1 MSALQYVDVPGYAA
15 ILFRRTF
22 AELSKPDALMD
33 RAHAWLRGTDA
44 HWEAYRH
51 TYVFPSGAQL
61 VFSHL
66 ENEMSKYEHQ
76 SAAYQFCVAR
86 GTPILLANGHYQPVE
101 MLKPGMLVA
110 TLQGPRPL
118 TYCAP
123 PRAEFCYALHTAG
136 TVTVVSASHQIL
148 TTQGWHAPLGEI
160 ARQCHAGDTTSAM
173 SQALSEAPHLHIHSP
188 PWDQQQGDVPGFPPR
203 QARGLLGNDAWLANA
218 QIGCGASADGHQG
231 GPLLHGWSVPGVL
244 YGPALHPKMHG
255 NAAWNRRHGAP
266 HAHCGKAD
274 RVNLHSGCHGGYDSH
289 DARFLQDL
297 RDVRDNI
304 PLQGGVAA
312 RFHPLVHGDDPE
324 HILRYIP
331 RPYEYSHPYTRLP
344 VQTDTPLVSA
354 DIGMVPV
361 GVQVVYD
368 LRVAEASHYISFG
381 GIISQNCGFDETT
394 SFTESM
400 YRFLFSR
407 LRRLRGVAVP
417 IRMRAASNP
426 GGIGHGW
433 VRQRFMVEQDPQ
445 RAFVPARQLDNPHLD
460 VEAYEQSLAQLDPIT
475 RQRLR
480 AGDWDITEE
489 GKLFKPHWFAVV
501 PDYPRVARMIRFWD
515 FAGTEVTLTRGGE
528 LRNDPD
534 WTVGLKLAEYRGQY
548 WVVDVRRARLSPK
561 GVEDLVS
568 QTAALDGAHVDIW
581 LEQEPGSSGKAVI
594 EDYQR
599 RVLKGYAVYAQRS
612 TGSKVE
618 RAKPASSAAEA
629 GNIAVIAGP
638 WNATFLEELS
648 LFPQQGVHDD
658 QVDTLSGGINV
669 LRDAPKRAG
678 AWGRG

>member
-1 MSALQYVDVPGYAA
+1 MSTMLAPAASPWWTPERQAQTLQALRLNHYIPQFPTAKQAYALLLPHLEVFFGGSAGPGKSSWLLMSALQYVDVPGYAA

-231 GPLLHGWSVPGVL
+231 GPLERPWSAVRTCTSS
-244 YGPALHPKMHG
+244 K
-255 NAAWNRRHGAP
+255 
-266 HAHCGKAD
+266 
-274 RVNLHSGCHGGYDSH
+274 
-289 DARFLQDL
+289 DARQ
-297 RDVRDNI
+297 
-304 PLQGGVAA
+304 
-312 RFHPLVHGDDPE
+312 
-324 HILRYIP
+324 
-331 RPYEYSHPYTRLP
+331 
-344 VQTDTPLVSA
+344 
-354 DIGMVPV
+354 
-361 GVQVVYD
+361 
-368 LRVAEASHYISFG
+368 
-381 GIISQNCGFDETT
+381 CC
-394 SFTESM
+394 
-400 YRFLFSR
+400 
-407 LRRLRGVAVP
+407 
-417 IRMRAASNP
+417 
-426 GGIGHGW
+426 
-433 VRQRFMVEQDPQ
+433 
-445 RAFVPARQLDNPHLD
+445 
-460 VEAYEQSLAQLDPIT
+460 
-475 RQRLR
+475 
-480 AGDWDITEE
+480 
-489 GKLFKPHWFAVV
+489 
-501 PDYPRVARMIRFWD
+501 
-515 FAGTEVTLTRGGE
+515 
-528 LRNDPD
+528 
-534 WTVGLKLAEYRGQY
+534 
-548 WVVDVRRARLSPK
+548 
-561 GVEDLVS
+561 
-568 QTAALDGAHVDIW
+568 
-581 LEQEPGSSGKAVI
+581 LE
-594 EDYQR
+594 
-599 RVLKGYAVYAQRS
+599 
-612 TGSKVE
+612 
-618 RAKPASSAAEA
+618 SSAWSTPCA
-629 GNIAVIAGP
+629 
-638 WNATFLEELS
+638 
-648 LFPQQGVHDD
+648 
-658 QVDTLSGGINV
+658 
-669 LRDAPKRAG
+669 LRE
-678 AWGRG
+678 GRQSKFA